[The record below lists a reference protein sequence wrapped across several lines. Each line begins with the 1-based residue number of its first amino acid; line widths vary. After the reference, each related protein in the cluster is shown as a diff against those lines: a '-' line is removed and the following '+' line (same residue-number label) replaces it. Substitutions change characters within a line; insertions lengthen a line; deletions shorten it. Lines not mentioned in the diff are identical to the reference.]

1 MLLWSSHAVLS
12 MPQVRPSQHR
22 CYYGLRQ
29 NMLVLT
35 CRIPLLMD
43 WLLLSSYHSPFFCP
57 TLSVQHQR
65 SYHRQMP
72 NIQLFLLLCR
82 LPFLHPKQ
90 RFHLPELVLHLLMPW
105 NSSLVLLLL
114 FLMPW
119 KSTLVLL
126 LHILMPW
133 KSTLVLLLHILMP
146 WKSPLLLLLHVLMPW
161 NGTFL
166 RVLHFLMPWNS
177 TLVLLLQL
185 LWLPHLF
192 LSRRHSSSS
201 NLHLYPCCWR
211 RNSVLH
217 LYLL

>member
-1 MLLWSSHAVLS
+1 MRLLI
-12 MPQVRPSQHR
+12 
-22 CYYGLRQ
+22 CY
-29 NMLVLT
+29 
-35 CRIPLLMD
+35 IPLLIHRFYF
-43 WLLLSSYHSPFFCP
+43 SSYYIPFFCP
-57 TLSVQHQR
+57 VHSVHHQR

-72 NIQLFLLLCR
+72 NNRLFLLLCR

-133 KSTLVLLLHILMP
+133 KS
-146 WKSPLLLLLHVLMPW
+146 PLLLLLHVLMPW

-166 RVLHFLMPWNS
+166 LVLHFLMPWNS

-201 NLHLYPCCWR
+201 NLHLYPCC
-211 RNSVLH
+211 
-217 LYLL
+217 